1 MGLNLSNKKYIY
13 IIQKMKVKNL
23 RSKNTKIKLK
33 KRTSKKPVWE
43 LTIVF
48 PMILEMILETLPLL
62 RFLKGVPGLR

>member
-23 RSKNTKIKLK
+23 RSKNTKIKFK
-33 KRTSKKPVWE
+33 KKTSKKPVWE